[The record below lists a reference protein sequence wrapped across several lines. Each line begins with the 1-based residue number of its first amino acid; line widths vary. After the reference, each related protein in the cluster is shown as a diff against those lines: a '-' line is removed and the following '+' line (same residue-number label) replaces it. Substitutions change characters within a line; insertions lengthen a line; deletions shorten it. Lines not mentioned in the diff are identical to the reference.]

1 MILYI
6 LLLSLAAVIFN
17 LTLPIMAG
25 LYIVSDLGGS
35 PYMTSYTVSFFC
47 IGNLLGVPLGKPG
60 VTRLSPIQLFVV
72 CLSLTALCSLGCAT
86 ASDFFTFILFR
97 FLEGFASGPMFL
109 LITYTLIPLLSSN
122 KDKVYIV
129 SLVLICLSIIPV
141 IGASYGAWIA
151 YSYHWRFL
159 FFSNIPL
166 CIFLIL
172 YVGYGY
178 RKYHEPVKKTY
189 FDKLGYFYYCISMIF
204 IGTALT
210 TGQELDWFR
219 SSLITFLLV
228 FGVISLIFFVLRS
241 WSAPHPVI
249 DLKLLKNF
257 YFSLAMIYI
266 ALFFALYFGMVI
278 LLSLWLKLYVNYTP
292 DWIALIIGTMAFC
305 GWIPVFINK
314 RQYEPFF
321 PLIIALLFF
330 AISCFYTTYF
340 NVDIN
345 FNRIAFS
352 RGLAGIGLALFLS
365 PLFQLS
371 VQTHP
376 ETKLAEC
383 IGFFHVSRLLGSG
396 LGVALFL
403 ILWHRREVF
412 YHHRLGSK
420 LTAFSQE
427 TQQFLEKA
435 KLLHIQG
442 KHASAQL
449 NFYLTRQAT
458 ALALDDCF
466 YLMGWMALLLL
477 FFLIIIFLFRSKKNS
492 VLTKKDKSSLL
503 VSKGISE
510 QRS

>member
-6 LLLSLAAVIFN
+6 LLLALAAVIFN

-47 IGNLLGVPLGKPG
+47 IGNLLGVPLGKPA

-86 ASDFFTFILFR
+86 ATNFFYFILFR
-97 FLEGFASGPMFL
+97 FLEGFASGAMFL
-109 LITYTLIPLLSSN
+109 LITCTLIPLLSSN
-122 KDKVYIV
+122 KDKVYIL

-151 YSYHWRFL
+151 YDYHWRFL
-159 FFSNIPL
+159 FFSNVPL
-166 CIFLIL
+166 CVFLIV

-178 RKYHEPVKKTY
+178 RRYHEPVKEVV
-189 FDKLGYFYYCISMIF
+189 FDKLGYFYYCVSMVF

-210 TGQELDWFR
+210 TAQELDWFR
-219 SSLITFLLV
+219 SSLITFLLSS
-228 FGVISLIFFVLRS
+228 GVISFIFFVLRS
-241 WSAPHPVI
+241 WSAKNPIV

-266 ALFFALYFGMVI
+266 ALLFAIYFGMVI

-305 GWIPVFINK
+305 GWIPVVLNK
-314 RQYEPFF
+314 KRYKPFP

-330 AISCFYTTYF
+330 AISCFYTSYF

-352 RGLAGIGLALFLS
+352 RALSGIGLALFLS

-371 VQTHP
+371 IHTFP

-383 IGFFHVSRLLGSG
+383 ICFFHVSRLIGSG
-396 LGVALFL
+396 LGVALFS

-412 YHHRLGSK
+412 FHLRLGSS

-427 TQQFLEKA
+427 TQLFLTRA

-449 NFYLTRQAT
+449 NYYLTRQAT

-466 YLMGWMALLLL
+466 YLMGWIALILMI
-477 FFLIIIFLFRSKKNS
+477 FLIIAFLFRLKSTRTS
-492 VLTKKDKSSLL
+492 IKKD
-503 VSKGISE
+503 GT
-510 QRS
+510 QRLILERS

>member
-47 IGNLLGVPLGKPG
+47 IGNLLGVPLGKPA

-72 CLSLTALCSLGCAT
+72 CLSLTALSSWGCAT

-97 FLEGFASGPMFL
+97 FLEGFASGPMFV
-109 LITYTLIPLLSSN
+109 LITCTLIPLLSPN

-141 IGASYGAWIA
+141 VGASYGAWIA

-219 SSLITFLLV
+219 SSLITFLLIS
-228 FGVISLIFFVLRS
+228 GVISLIFFILRS
-241 WSAPHPVI
+241 WSAQHPVV

-257 YFSLAMIYI
+257 YFSVAMIYI

-305 GWIPVFINK
+305 GWIPVLINK
-314 RQYEPFF
+314 KQYKPFY

-352 RGLAGIGLALFLS
+352 RALAGVGLALFLS

-371 VQTHP
+371 VQSFP
-376 ETKLAEC
+376 EAKLTEC
-383 IGFFHVSRLLGSG
+383 ICFFHVSRLLGSG
-396 LGVALFL
+396 LGVSLFL

-412 YHHRLGSK
+412 FHLRLGSS
-420 LTAFSQE
+420 LTAFSPE
-427 TQQFLEKA
+427 TQQFLERA
-435 KLLHIQG
+435 KLFYIQG

-458 ALALDDCF
+458 ALALNDCF
-466 YLMGWMALLLL
+466 YLMGWMIISMLL
-477 FFLIIIFLFRSKKNS
+477 FLIVIILFSSKKNLA
-492 VLTKKDKSSLL
+492 LTKKDKILD
-503 VSKGISE
+503 KGISE
-510 QRS
+510 QRA

>member
-35 PYMTSYTVSFFC
+35 PYMTSYAVAFFC
-47 IGNLLGVPLGKPG
+47 IGNLLGVPLGKPS
-60 VTRLSPIQLFVV
+60 VTRLSPIQLYVV
-72 CLSLTALCSLGCAT
+72 CLSLTALFSLGCAT
-86 ASDFFTFILFR
+86 ASNYFTFILFR
-97 FLEGFASGPMFL
+97 FLEGFASGPVFL
-109 LITYTLIPLLSSN
+109 LITYTLIPLLSPN

-151 YSYHWRFL
+151 YIYDWRIL
-159 FFSNIPL
+159 FYSNVPICL
-166 CIFLIL
+166 FLIV
-172 YVGYGY
+172 YVGCGY
-178 RKYHEPVKKTY
+178 RKYHEPVKKAY

-204 IGTALT
+204 ILSALT

-219 SSLITFLLV
+219 SPLITFLLIS
-228 FGVISLIFFVLRS
+228 GVISFIFFILRT
-241 WSAPHPVI
+241 WSAQHPVI

-266 ALFFALYFGMVI
+266 ILFFALYFGMVI
-278 LLSLWLKLYVNYTP
+278 LLSIWLKLYVNYTP
-292 DWIALIIGTMAFC
+292 NWIALIIGTMAFC
-305 GWIPVFINK
+305 GWIPVLFNK
-314 RQYEPFF
+314 KQYDPFF

-340 NVDIN
+340 NVDID

-352 RGLAGIGLALFLS
+352 RILAGIGLAFFLS

-371 VQTHP
+371 VQAFP
-376 ETKLAEC
+376 ETKLAESIC
-383 IGFFHVSRLLGSG
+383 FFHVSRLLGSG
-396 LGVALFL
+396 LGVSLFF

-412 YHHRLGSK
+412 FHLRLGSR
-420 LTAFSQE
+420 LTAFSHE
-427 TQQFLEKA
+427 TQQFFERA
-435 KLLHIQG
+435 KLFHLQG

-449 NFYLTRQAT
+449 NVYLTRQAT
-458 ALALDDCF
+458 ALGLDDCF
-466 YLMGWMALLLL
+466 YLMGWIALFLL
-477 FFLIIIFLFRSKKNS
+477 FFLIAIFLFRTKR
-492 VLTKKDKSSLL
+492 TQTQAKKDKQLL
-503 VSKGISE
+503 LDEGIPNIE
-510 QRS
+510 

>member
-6 LLLSLAAVIFN
+6 LLLALAAVIFN

-47 IGNLLGVPLGKPG
+47 IGNLLGVPLGKPAA
-60 VTRLSPIQLFVV
+60 TRLSPIQLFVV
-72 CLSLTALCSLGCAT
+72 CLSLTALCSWGCAT
-86 ASDFFTFILFR
+86 ATNFFNFILFR
-97 FLEGFASGPMFL
+97 FLEGFASGAMFL

-122 KDKVYIV
+122 KDKVYIL

-151 YSYHWRFL
+151 YDYHWRFL
-159 FFSNIPL
+159 FFSNVPL
-166 CIFLIL
+166 CVLLIL

-178 RKYHEPVKKTY
+178 RRYHEPVKEVV
-189 FDKLGYFYYCISMIF
+189 FDKLGYLYYCVSMVF
-204 IGTALT
+204 IGAALT

-219 SSLITFLLV
+219 SPLITFLLIS
-228 FGVISLIFFVLRS
+228 GVICFIFFILRS
-241 WSAPHPVI
+241 WSARNPIV
-249 DLKLLKNF
+249 DLQLLKNF
-257 YFSLAMIYI
+257 YFSVAMIYI
-266 ALFFALYFGMVI
+266 ALLFAIYFGMVI

-305 GWIPVFINK
+305 GWIPVVLNK
-314 RQYEPFF
+314 KQYKPFP

-330 AISCFYTTYF
+330 AISCIYTSYF

-345 FNRIAFS
+345 FNRVAFS

-371 VQTHP
+371 IHTFP

-383 IGFFHVSRLLGSG
+383 ICFFHVSRLIGSG
-396 LGVALFL
+396 LGVALFS

-412 YHHRLGSK
+412 FHLRLGSS
-420 LTAFSQE
+420 LTAFTQE
-427 TQQFLEKA
+427 TQLFLARA
-435 KLLHIQG
+435 KLLHLQG

-449 NFYLTRQAT
+449 NYYLTRQAT

-466 YLMGWMALLLL
+466 YLMGWMALILMI
-477 FFLIIIFLFRSKKNS
+477 FLIIVLLFRLKRTNAPI
-492 VLTKKDKSSLL
+492 KKDKAPLL
-503 VSKGISE
+503 LHNNI
-510 QRS
+510 

>member
-6 LLLSLAAVIFN
+6 LLLTLAAVIFN

-47 IGNLLGVPLGKPG
+47 IGNLLGVPLGKPASL
-60 VTRLSPIQLFVV
+60 RLSPIQLYVV
-72 CLSLTALCSLGCAT
+72 CLGLTALCSWGCAT
-86 ASDFFTFILFR
+86 ANDFFSFILFR
-97 FLEGFASGPMFL
+97 FLEGLASGPMFL

-129 SLVLICLSIIPV
+129 SLILICLSIIPV

-166 CIFLIL
+166 CLFLIL
-172 YVGYGY
+172 YVGWGY
-178 RKYHEPVKKTY
+178 RKYHVPVKQTF
-189 FDKLGYFYYCISMIF
+189 FDKIGYFFYCVSMIC

-210 TGQELDWFR
+210 IGQELDWFR
-219 SSLITFLLV
+219 SPLIIFLLAS
-228 FGVISLIFFVLRS
+228 GVISIIFFILRS
-241 WSAPHPVI
+241 WSSQYPVLE
-249 DLKLLKNF
+249 LKLLKNF
-257 YFSLAMIYI
+257 YFSFAMIYI
-266 ALFFALYFGMVI
+266 GLFFALYFGMVI

-305 GWIPVFINK
+305 GWIPVLINK
-314 RQYEPFF
+314 KRYAPFF
-321 PLIIALLFF
+321 PLTIALLFF

-340 NVDIN
+340 NVEIN
-345 FNRIAFS
+345 FSRIALS

-371 VQTHP
+371 VLTFP
-376 ETKLAEC
+376 ESKVAEC
-383 IGFFHVSRLLGSG
+383 ICFFHVSRLLGSA
-396 LGVALFL
+396 LGVSLFL

-412 YHHRLGSK
+412 FHLRLGSR
-420 LTAFSQE
+420 LTEFSHQ
-427 TQQFLEKA
+427 TQQFLERA
-435 KLLHIQG
+435 KLFHIYG

-449 NFYLTRQAT
+449 NDYLTRQSI

-466 YLMGWMALLLL
+466 YLMGYISLVLLI
-477 FFLIIIFLFRSKKNS
+477 FLIISAFLPGMNTHRR
-492 VLTKKDKSSLL
+492 DKSLL
-503 VSKGISE
+503 LKNFSSVKE
-510 QRS
+510 PNL

>member
-6 LLLSLAAVIFN
+6 LLLSLGAVIFN

-47 IGNLLGVPLGKPG
+47 IGNLLGVPLGKPA
-60 VTRLSPIQLFVV
+60 VTRLSPIQLYAV
-72 CLSLTALCSLGCAT
+72 CLSLTALFSWECAT
-86 ASDFFTFILFR
+86 ASNFFTFILFR
-97 FLEGFASGPMFL
+97 FLEGLASGPMFL
-109 LITYTLIPLLSSN
+109 LITVTLIPLLSSN
-122 KDKVYIV
+122 KDKVYVV

-151 YSYHWRFL
+151 YNYNWRFL
-159 FFSNIPL
+159 FFSNVPL
-166 CIFLIL
+166 CLFLIV
-172 YVGYGY
+172 YVGFGY

-189 FDKLGYFYYCISMIF
+189 FDKLGYFYYCVSMIF

-219 SSLITFLLV
+219 SSLITFLLIS
-228 FGVISLIFFVLRS
+228 GVISFIFFILRS
-241 WSAPHPVI
+241 GSAQHPVI
-249 DLKLLKNF
+249 ELKLLKNF

-305 GWIPVFINK
+305 GWIPVLINK
-314 RQYEPFF
+314 KQYEPFS

-330 AISCFYTTYF
+330 AVSCFYTTFF
-340 NVDIN
+340 NVDID

-371 VQTHP
+371 VQTFP
-376 ETKLAEC
+376 EAKHVEC
-383 IGFFHVSRLLGSG
+383 MCFFHVARLLGSG

-412 YHHRLGSK
+412 FHLRLGSS
-420 LTAFSQE
+420 LTAFAHE
-427 TQQFLEKA
+427 TELFLERA

-449 NFYLTRQAT
+449 NYYLTRQAT

-466 YLMGWMALLLL
+466 YLMGWMALSLM
-477 FFLIIIFLFRSKKNS
+477 FFLIIVVLFRGKSTS
-492 VLTKKDKSSLL
+492 ISARKDERLFL
-503 VSKGISE
+503 DEGIPK
-510 QRS
+510 

>member
-6 LLLSLAAVIFN
+6 LLLALAAVIFN

-47 IGNLLGVPLGKPG
+47 IGNLLGVPLGKPAA
-60 VTRLSPIQLFVV
+60 TRLSPIQLFVV
-72 CLSLTALCSLGCAT
+72 CLSLTALCSWGCAT
-86 ASDFFTFILFR
+86 ATNFFNFILFR
-97 FLEGFASGPMFL
+97 FLEGFASGAMFL
-109 LITYTLIPLLSSN
+109 LITYTLIPLLSPN
-122 KDKVYIV
+122 KDKVYIL

-151 YSYHWRFL
+151 YDYHWRFL
-159 FFSNIPL
+159 FFSNVPL
-166 CIFLIL
+166 CVFLIL

-178 RKYHEPVKKTY
+178 RRYHEPVKEIV
-189 FDKLGYFYYCISMIF
+189 FDKLGYFYYCVSMVF
-204 IGTALT
+204 IGAALT

-219 SSLITFLLV
+219 SPLITFLLIS
-228 FGVISLIFFVLRS
+228 GVICFIFFILRS
-241 WSAPHPVI
+241 WSAKNPIV
-249 DLKLLKNF
+249 DLQLLKNF

-266 ALFFALYFGMVI
+266 ALLFAIYFGMVI

-305 GWIPVFINK
+305 GWIPVVLNK
-314 RQYEPFF
+314 KQYKPFP
-321 PLIIALLFF
+321 PLVIALLFF
-330 AISCFYTTYF
+330 AISCFYTCYF

-345 FNRIAFS
+345 FNRVAFS

-371 VQTHP
+371 IHTFP

-383 IGFFHVSRLLGSG
+383 ICFFHVSRLIGSG
-396 LGVALFL
+396 LGVALFS

-412 YHHRLGSK
+412 FHLRLGSS

-427 TQQFLEKA
+427 TQLFLTRA
-435 KLLHIQG
+435 KLLHLQG

-449 NFYLTRQAT
+449 NYYLTRQAT

-466 YLMGWMALLLL
+466 YLMGWMALILMI
-477 FFLIIIFLFRSKKNS
+477 FLILVFLFRLKRTKAPI
-492 VLTKKDKSSLL
+492 KKDNAPLL
-503 VSKGISE
+503 LHNNL
-510 QRS
+510 

>member
-35 PYMTSYTVSFFC
+35 SYMTSYTVSFFC
-47 IGNLLGVPLGKPG
+47 IGNLLGVPLGKPA
-60 VTRLSPIQLFVV
+60 VTCLSPIQLFVV
-72 CLSLTALCSLGCAT
+72 CFSLTAFCSWGCAT
-86 ASDFFTFILFR
+86 AEDFFTFILFR

-109 LITYTLIPLLSSN
+109 LIACTLIPLLSPN

-129 SLVLICLSIIPV
+129 SLVLMCLSIIPV

-151 YSYHWRFL
+151 YNYHWRFL

-172 YVGYGY
+172 YVGFGY
-178 RKYHEPVKKTY
+178 RRYHEPVKKIY
-189 FDKLGYFYYCISMIF
+189 FDKIGYFYYCISMVF

-219 SSLITFLLV
+219 SSLITFLLI
-228 FGVISLIFFVLRS
+228 FGVISLVFFILRS
-241 WSAPHPVI
+241 WSAQHPVI

-257 YFSLAMIYI
+257 YFCFAMIYI
-266 ALFFALYFGMVI
+266 ALFFGLYFGMVI

-305 GWIPVFINK
+305 GWIPVLINK
-314 RQYEPFF
+314 RKYEPFY
-321 PLIIALLFF
+321 PLFIALLFF
-330 AISCFYTTYF
+330 ALSCFYTAYF

-365 PLFQLS
+365 PLFHLS
-371 VQTHP
+371 VATCH
-376 ETKLAEC
+376 ETKFAEC
-383 IGFFHVSRLLGSG
+383 LCLFHISRLLGSG
-396 LGVALFL
+396 LGVSLFL

-412 YHHRLGSK
+412 FHLRLGSS
-420 LTAFSQE
+420 LTPFSHE
-427 TQQFLEKA
+427 TQNFLQQA
-435 KLLHIQG
+435 KLFHISG
-442 KHASAQL
+442 KHAFAQL
-449 NFYLTRQAT
+449 NDYLTRKSI

-466 YLMGWMALLLL
+466 YLMGYMALSML
-477 FFLIIIFLFRSKKNS
+477 F
-492 VLTKKDKSSLL
+492 VLVFIYLMRTKKLRTRRGFIFNQNKE
-503 VSKGISE
+503 GI
-510 QRS
+510 